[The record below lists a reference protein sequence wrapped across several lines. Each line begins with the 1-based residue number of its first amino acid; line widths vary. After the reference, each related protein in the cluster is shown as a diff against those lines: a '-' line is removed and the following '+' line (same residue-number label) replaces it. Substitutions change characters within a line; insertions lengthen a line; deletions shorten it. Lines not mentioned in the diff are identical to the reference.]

1 MTSETESSEIVTY
14 AALQAYTYD
23 ADGYGAEEIS
33 DDKEEVEVE
42 GMTVTAKRGR
52 TKMLSELAQV
62 APALWGAGPTM
73 LQTSQVSTIAKATIS
88 RISNLSDF
96 GELCNQHAGRNAALN
111 WRFVSV

>member
-1 MTSETESSEIVTY
+1 LVVGEIVLRSLPRTAGLPQDHNAAPVALLLKWAEGVKVWPVSETESSEIVTY

-23 ADGYGAEEIS
+23 ADGYGAEERS

-42 GMTVTAKRGR
+42 GMTVKAKRGR

-73 LQTSQVSTIAKATIS
+73 
-88 RISNLSDF
+88 
-96 GELCNQHAGRNAALN
+96 
-111 WRFVSV
+111 

>member
-23 ADGYGAEEIS
+23 AGGYGAEERS

-42 GMTVTAKRGR
+42 GMTVKAKRGR

-73 LQTSQVSTIAKATIS
+73 LQTSQVSTIAKATTAQIS
-88 RISNLSDF
+88 RVQKVFPLIEKFDQA
-96 GELCNQHAGRNAALN
+96 NQIKTR
-111 WRFVSV
+111 